1 MYMPSI
7 LKLSLFEHR
16 VNWHRILGLLELVAC
31 TTLLLV
37 DNMLNWSLRDVS
49 RSGWDDWDLN
59 LQRLL
64 HFMTLNKNYAFLLGG
79 LYLTLAC
86 HIFHFLGVQRAP
98 LSKQT

>member
-1 MYMPSI
+1 MPSI

-16 VNWHRILGLLELVAC
+16 VNWHRILGLLDLVAC
-31 TTLLLV
+31 TALLLV
-37 DNMLNWSLRDVS
+37 DNMLNWSLQDVS

-79 LYLTLAC
+79 LCLMLAV
-86 HIFHFLGVQRAP
+86 HIFQKAKLTTKRKG
-98 LSKQT
+98 SGG